1 MKTYNI
7 YQSWKKLSLDETENP
22 DNKIV
27 INKYDNK
34 IQKLKFITDATLPP
48 RLYCAFKKPSSLNE
62 YFIIPLTKDNEIII
76 GTDISSYDGRWDMIL
91 IGTSNDYVI
100 EGNDIDQ
107 SKLTY
112 VSDTFTRL
120 LVRDNFLNELDSGEH
135 TSPTFDILYDEF
147 RDDIEGKVNL
157 PKDSNGNL
165 DYGTDGQI
173 GVSDG
178 NGGIKW
184 IDKVEA
190 DEELSTES
198 ENPIQNK
205 VVTKEI
211 NDLKKDIETKQEK
224 GDYALKSDIPT
235 VLPNPKSLRF
245 TGAVEGTYD
254 GSEEEVVDIP
264 TVTIDTELSNTSE
277 NPVQNK
283 AIKKELDKFGGT
295 IEITSEEPKK
305 EGTVL
310 TINQAS
316 EEINIYTAKEVDEKL
331 EYIRTL
337 VTEKVVEILKTLDLS
352 TIVKIGEGLEI
363 VNGELTVTAPMY
375 QPAVLG
381 VSKLGTIIL

>member
-120 LVRDNFLNELDSGEH
+120 LVRDNFLNELDSEEH

-184 IDKVEA
+184 RDEVETDA
-190 DEELSTES
+190 ELSTES

-211 NDLKKDIETKQEK
+211 NGLKKDIEAKQEK
-224 GDYALKSDIPT
+224 GDYALKSDIP
-235 VLPNPKSLRF
+235 
-245 TGAVEGTYD
+245 
-254 GSEEEVVDIP
+254 I
-264 TVTIDTELSNTSE
+264 VTIDS
-277 NPVQNK
+277 
-283 AIKKELDKFGGT
+283 
-295 IEITSEEPKK
+295 
-305 EGTVL
+305 
-310 TINQAS
+310 
-316 EEINIYTAKEVDEKL
+316 
-331 EYIRTL
+331 
-337 VTEKVVEILKTLDLS
+337 
-352 TIVKIGEGLEI
+352 
-363 VNGELTVTAPMY
+363 
-375 QPAVLG
+375 
-381 VSKLGTIIL
+381 